1 MTSQPPHANNEILY
15 VEPVELSAMLIAVD
29 IYIRALQ
36 RVGLPAVSRDIVL
49 PPLQSLKQ
57 RCQALISQIAQG
69 KEKRSVIPVLCSAQ
83 ELIVFGNAVEMY
95 MHLEKVGMISYLP
108 IDGSTNIKEEI
119 DILGRL
125 LAVQRRYLLS
135 TSPVPLPPD
144 E

>member
-1 MTSQPPHANNEILY
+1 MISQPPHANNDVLH
-15 VEPVELSAMLIAVD
+15 VEPIELSAMLLAVD
-29 IYIRALQ
+29 IYIRTLQ
-36 RVGLPAVSRDIVL
+36 NVGLPAVSRDIVL

-57 RCQALISQIAQG
+57 RCQALMSQIAEG

-95 MHLEKVGMISYLP
+95 MHLEKVGLIAYLP

-119 DILGRL
+119 DILGCL

-135 TSPVPLPPD
+135 TSPASLSPD

>member
-1 MTSQPPHANNEILY
+1 MTSQPPPAGNEILY
-15 VEPVELSAMLIAVD
+15 VDPVELSAMLIAVD

-36 RVGLPAVSRDIVL
+36 RVGLPVGSRDIVL

-57 RCQALISQIAQG
+57 RCQALMSQIAEG

-95 MHLEKVGMISYLP
+95 MHLEKVGLISYLP

-119 DILGRL
+119 DIPGRL

-135 TSPVPLPPD
+135 TSPASLSPD